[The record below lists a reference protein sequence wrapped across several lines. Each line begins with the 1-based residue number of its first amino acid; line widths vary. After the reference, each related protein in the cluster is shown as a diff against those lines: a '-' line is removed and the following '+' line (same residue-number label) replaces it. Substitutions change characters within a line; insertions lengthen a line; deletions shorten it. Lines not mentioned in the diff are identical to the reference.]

1 VEHPARNIL
10 CAHLARQ
17 GYQVTELTVDKKGLV
32 DIDEL
37 EKILSPD
44 TAVVS
49 LI

>member
-1 VEHPARNIL
+1 VLIWRG
-10 CAHLARQ
+10 Q